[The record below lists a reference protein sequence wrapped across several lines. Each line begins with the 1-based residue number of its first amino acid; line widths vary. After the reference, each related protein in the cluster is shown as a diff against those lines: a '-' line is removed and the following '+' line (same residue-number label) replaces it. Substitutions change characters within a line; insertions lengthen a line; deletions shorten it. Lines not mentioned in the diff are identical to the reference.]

1 MLTWNGRA
9 NCEVK
14 KQQCVLGNRYN
25 SKLDIKGKL
34 KNVSVKEYEDTLV
47 KK

>member
-1 MLTWNGRA
+1 MKRKSKL
-9 NCEVK
+9 CEVK
-14 KQQCVLGNRYN
+14 KQQCILQNRYN